1 MNDVFERPMSPNP
14 YEKNKTMKLLG
25 KQFMV
30 SVFLQNEEVRKAIE
44 EIAEARPYSFTIE
57 AAADI
62 FTLGYIEGKRAER
75 AKRKNRIKDM

>member
-1 MNDVFERPMSPNP
+1 MNDVFERPMPPNP

-30 SVFLQNEEVRKAIE
+30 SVFWQNEEVRKAIE
-44 EIAEARPYSFTIE
+44 EIVEARPYSFTIE

-62 FTLGYIEGKRAER
+62 FTLGYIYGKQAER
-75 AKRKNRIKDM
+75 ARRRGK